1 MYHIPLSKLHY
12 AKKKISSRNV
22 RTTSGWVVGW
32 ACVCVG
38 GGGGGEAGEGLK
50 PVLLARS
57 QGTFSKKD
65 ELVGLSMTLA
75 SLSKV

>member
-32 ACVCVG
+32 ACVCVCG
-38 GGGGGEAGEGLK
+38 GGGGGGLK

-65 ELVGLSMTLA
+65 ELVCLSMTLA